1 MSEKT
6 FHFISGLPRSGSTLL
21 SAILK
26 QNPRFHA
33 GISSPIAALF
43 SGMLGQVSAG
53 SEWATQVSVPQ
64 RRALLRGLFD
74 SYYSETPNEVVFD
87 TNRVWT
93 ARMPALLDLYPNAKV
108 IACVRNVGWVMD
120 SIERL
125 YRANPFENSLLFANE
140 AERGT
145 VFARVETLAQ
155 RTRLVGLAWSA
166 LKEAFYSEQGK
177 SMLVVDYDLLS
188 QRPQDVVPLIY
199 KFIGEPE
206 FKHDF
211 NAVSMDTP
219 AFDEGLGLT
228 GLHKVRAK
236 VQFMPRSS
244 ILPPDL
250 FEKYAALTFWRDT
263 VGSRANVLMVSPDS
277 ARQEEER
284 TTRAKNPPS
293 AKAAK

>member
-1 MSEKT
+1 
-6 FHFISGLPRSGSTLL
+6 
-21 SAILK
+21 
-26 QNPRFHA
+26 
-33 GISSPIAALF
+33 
-43 SGMLGQVSAG
+43 MLGQVSAG
-53 SEWATQVSVPQ
+53 SEWATQVSVAQ

-74 SYYSETPNEVVFD
+74 SYYAEMQREVVFD

-93 ARMPALLDLYPNAKV
+93 ARLPALLDLYPQAKV

-188 QRPQDVVPLIY
+188 QRPQDVMPLIY
-199 KFIGEPE
+199 KFIGEPA

-228 GLHKVRAK
+228 GLHKVRAEVK
-236 VQFMPRSS
+236 FTPRST

-263 VGSRANVLMVSPDS
+263 VGSRANVLTVSPDES
-277 ARQEEER
+277 ARVSAGEP
-284 TTRAKNPPS
+284 TREPS
-293 AKAAK
+293 TAAKSRKQ